1 MGNYEELKA
10 AVSSVI
16 KTNGNQEIT
25 GQVLQNTLTTLI
37 SQVGANATFAG
48 IATPDTAPGTP
59 DQNVFYI
66 ASENG
71 TYSNFNGITLSN
83 EVSIFSNR
91 NGSWEKY
98 NTGLATQQ
106 QLSELI
112 KHIGSKGDFLIKYL
126 NNIHFDN
133 SLCRISKDGFYL
145 SNSTYLF
152 WISGNSDYIA
162 DVSTDRKL
170 LVIDLN
176 ILLENGRI
184 VRNESNKALY
194 ILINWNEYP
203 NVINIVDFNYYEID
217 ANYTRGTN
225 YIVIG
230 SWDNT
235 IYTPVN
241 ACSLN
246 YYLNRHNYEVS
257 FFFNG
262 VPSAFFSGNSIVFK
276 KGFLL
281 RPKVGR
287 YYYIVGE
294 RRLDLSSGSSWFLDL
309 SVLVNAN
316 PSRTTAYYD
325 EIDINTEDLIIND
338 VNIDAELTKDNPG
351 FLRLI
356 SGYSGRNIRAA
367 VLTDGLF
374 SEFINTQRDINN
386 SLTLFSLS
394 DDISFVNNKV
404 YIKKR
409 GFRLQFPSTNR
420 YILVEEFNDTDR
432 SILELPYINAGLI
445 CINLDVLFTNMKD
458 NGLYYTIKLDTEG
471 LFTSVNYVLNLD
483 GLLPLY
489 NMYYDKMSLSGGL
502 FSNVLC
508 QQGKSGVNFENS
520 YKYNSADT
528 LSAISPYLY
537 SYDLEN
543 NKRTKRFNI
552 AFVTDCHIES
562 HPNATE
568 NLQEAIKFL
577 NSKPIV
583 GSIDYIINGGD
594 NVSGQ
599 QSGEK
604 QRSDMRLFTAI
615 NKLSTVSVLPVVGN
629 HDNNYWLNDGS
640 ANYMAD
646 CISPTEMKE
655 ILIEPLVGNVD
666 NAHTVSNNT
675 YYYVDNT
682 EYKIRL
688 IILNCMD
695 APLVEGVDGRNK
707 YGGLR
712 IYTQAQIDWLVNTA
726 LEIPKGYGVIIC
738 NHTIPAYIYAGSD
751 FPQGVNTIP
760 EIIDAFKHGKNINK
774 TFNDTSGNG
783 FDISVN
789 KDFSQKGPQNFMFWL
804 AGHYHRDMVTENGTY
819 TDQKII
825 VGINC
830 GCVQEGDITR
840 IPDNTTKIGFNI
852 LCIEK
857 EKRKI
862 YKCLYGA
869 WQNSEGTNKR
879 VNIIDF

>member
-1 MGNYEELKA
+1 MANWSDLKA
-10 AVSSVI
+10 AVAKVI
-16 KTNGNQEIT
+16 KTNGRQEIT
-25 GQVLQNTLTTLI
+25 GQILQNTLNSII
-37 SQVGANATFAG
+37 SNVGKDCSFAG
-48 IATPDTAPGTP
+48 IATPTTNPGAPDG
-59 DQNVFYI
+59 NVFYL

-98 NTGLATQQ
+98 NTGLAIQQ

-112 KHIGSKGDFLIKYL
+112 KHTGSKGDFLIKYL
-126 NNIHFDN
+126 NNIYFDN
-133 SLCRISKDGFYL
+133 GLCRISKNGFYL

-162 DVSTDRKL
+162 DVSTGRKL
-170 LVIDLN
+170 LVIDVN
-176 ILLENGRI
+176 ILLENGQI
-184 VRNESNKALY
+184 VRGENNKALY
-194 ILINWNEYP
+194 ISINWNEYP

-217 ANYTRGTN
+217 AYYTRGTN
-225 YIVIG
+225 YIVMG
-230 SWDNT
+230 LWDNT
-235 IYTPVN
+235 IYTPVS

-287 YYYIVGE
+287 YYYIEGE

-316 PSRTTAYYD
+316 PSKTTAYYD
-325 EIDINTEDLIIND
+325 EIDINTKGLIIND
-338 VNIDAELTKDNPG
+338 VNIDAELTNDNPR

-356 SGYSGRNIRAA
+356 SGCSSKNIRAA

-409 GFRLQFPSTNR
+409 GFRLQFASTNR
-420 YILVEEFNDTDR
+420 YILVEEFNDTNR
-432 SILELPYINAGLI
+432 SILELPYIDTV

-458 NGLYYTIKLDTEG
+458 NGFYYTIKLDTKG
-471 LFTSVNYVLNLD
+471 LFTSENYSLNLD

-489 NMYYDKMSLSGGL
+489 NMYYGKMSLSGGL

-543 NKRTKRFNI
+543 NERTKRFNI

-646 CISPTEMKE
+646 CISPTEMKK

-666 NAHTVSNNT
+666 NAHTVSNNA

-695 APLVEGVDGRNK
+695 VPLVEGVDGRNK
-707 YGGLR
+707 YGGLK

-726 LEIPKGYGVIIC
+726 LEIPEGYGVIIC
-738 NHTIPAYIYAGSD
+738 NHTIPAYTYAGPD

-774 TFNDTSGNG
+774 TFDDTSGNG

-804 AGHYHRDMVTENGTY
+804 VGHYHRDMLTENGTY

-825 VGINC
+825 AGINC

-840 IPDNTTKIGFNI
+840 IPDSTTKIGFNI

-879 VNIIDF
+879 VSIIDF

>member
-276 KGFLL
+276 EGFLL
-281 RPKVGR
+281 RPKVGK

-316 PSRTTAYYD
+316 PSKTNAYYD
-325 EIDINTEDLIIND
+325 EIDINTEGLIIND

-356 SGYSGRNIRAA
+356 SGYSIRDKRAA

-374 SEFINTQRDINN
+374 SEFINAQRDINN

-404 YIKKR
+404 YIKK
-409 GFRLQFPSTNR
+409 
-420 YILVEEFNDTDR
+420 EEAAL
-432 SILELPYINAGLI
+432 SS
-445 CINLDVLFTNMKD
+445 LF
-458 NGLYYTIKLDTEG
+458 
-471 LFTSVNYVLNLD
+471 
-483 GLLPLY
+483 
-489 NMYYDKMSLSGGL
+489 L
-502 FSNVLC
+502 FSL
-508 QQGKSGVNFENS
+508 
-520 YKYNSADT
+520 
-528 LSAISPYLY
+528 LS
-537 SYDLEN
+537 
-543 NKRTKRFNI
+543 R
-552 AFVTDCHIES
+552 
-562 HPNATE
+562 
-568 NLQEAIKFL
+568 
-577 NSKPIV
+577 
-583 GSIDYIINGGD
+583 
-594 NVSGQ
+594 
-599 QSGEK
+599 
-604 QRSDMRLFTAI
+604 
-615 NKLSTVSVLPVVGN
+615 
-629 HDNNYWLNDGS
+629 
-640 ANYMAD
+640 
-646 CISPTEMKE
+646 
-655 ILIEPLVGNVD
+655 
-666 NAHTVSNNT
+666 
-675 YYYVDNT
+675 
-682 EYKIRL
+682 
-688 IILNCMD
+688 
-695 APLVEGVDGRNK
+695 
-707 YGGLR
+707 
-712 IYTQAQIDWLVNTA
+712 
-726 LEIPKGYGVIIC
+726 
-738 NHTIPAYIYAGSD
+738 
-751 FPQGVNTIP
+751 
-760 EIIDAFKHGKNINK
+760 
-774 TFNDTSGNG
+774 
-783 FDISVN
+783 
-789 KDFSQKGPQNFMFWL
+789 
-804 AGHYHRDMVTENGTY
+804 
-819 TDQKII
+819 
-825 VGINC
+825 
-830 GCVQEGDITR
+830 
-840 IPDNTTKIGFNI
+840 
-852 LCIEK
+852 
-857 EKRKI
+857 
-862 YKCLYGA
+862 
-869 WQNSEGTNKR
+869 
-879 VNIIDF
+879 

>member
-1 MGNYEELKA
+1 M
-10 AVSSVI
+10 
-16 KTNGNQEIT
+16 
-25 GQVLQNTLTTLI
+25 
-37 SQVGANATFAG
+37 
-48 IATPDTAPGTP
+48 
-59 DQNVFYI
+59 
-66 ASENG
+66 
-71 TYSNFNGITLSN
+71 
-83 EVSIFSNR
+83 
-91 NGSWEKY
+91 
-98 NTGLATQQ
+98 
-106 QLSELI
+106 
-112 KHIGSKGDFLIKYL
+112 
-126 NNIHFDN
+126 
-133 SLCRISKDGFYL
+133 
-145 SNSTYLF
+145 
-152 WISGNSDYIA
+152 
-162 DVSTDRKL
+162 
-170 LVIDLN
+170 
-176 ILLENGRI
+176 
-184 VRNESNKALY
+184 
-194 ILINWNEYP
+194 
-203 NVINIVDFNYYEID
+203 
-217 ANYTRGTN
+217 
-225 YIVIG
+225 
-230 SWDNT
+230 
-235 IYTPVN
+235 
-241 ACSLN
+241 
-246 YYLNRHNYEVS
+246 
-257 FFFNG
+257 
-262 VPSAFFSGNSIVFK
+262 
-276 KGFLL
+276 
-281 RPKVGR
+281 
-287 YYYIVGE
+287 
-294 RRLDLSSGSSWFLDL
+294 
-309 SVLVNAN
+309 
-316 PSRTTAYYD
+316 YYD
-325 EIDINTEDLIIND
+325 EIDINTEGLIIND

-356 SGYSGRNIRAA
+356 SGYSSGGIRAA

-432 SILELPYINAGLI
+432 SILELPYVNADLI

-508 QQGKSGVNFENS
+508 QQGKSGANFENS

-707 YGGLR
+707 YG
-712 IYTQAQIDWLVNTA
+712 D
-726 LEIPKGYGVIIC
+726 
-738 NHTIPAYIYAGSD
+738 
-751 FPQGVNTIP
+751 
-760 EIIDAFKHGKNINK
+760 
-774 TFNDTSGNG
+774 
-783 FDISVN
+783 
-789 KDFSQKGPQNFMFWL
+789 
-804 AGHYHRDMVTENGTY
+804 
-819 TDQKII
+819 
-825 VGINC
+825 
-830 GCVQEGDITR
+830 
-840 IPDNTTKIGFNI
+840 
-852 LCIEK
+852 
-857 EKRKI
+857 
-862 YKCLYGA
+862 
-869 WQNSEGTNKR
+869 
-879 VNIIDF
+879 

>member
-112 KHIGSKGDFLIKYL
+112 KHIGSKGDFIIKYL
-126 NNIHFDN
+126 NNIYFDN
-133 SLCRISKDGFYL
+133 NLCRISKDGFYL

-152 WISGNSDYIA
+152 WIAGNSDYIA
-162 DVSTDRKL
+162 DVSTGRKL

-184 VRNESNKALY
+184 VRNESYKALY

-203 NVINIVDFNYYEID
+203 NVFNIVDFNYYEID

-230 SWDNT
+230 LWDNT
-235 IYTPVN
+235 LYTPVN

-281 RPKVGR
+281 RPKAGR

-309 SVLVNAN
+309 SVLANAN
-316 PSRTTAYYD
+316 PSKTSAYYD
-325 EIDINTEDLIIND
+325 EIDINTEGLIISD
-338 VNIDAELTKDNPG
+338 INIDAELTKDNPG

-356 SGYSGRNIRAA
+356 SGYSSINIRAA
-367 VLTDGLF
+367 ILTDGLF
-374 SEFINTQRDINN
+374 SEFINAQRDINN
-386 SLTLFSLS
+386 SLSLFSLS

-537 SYDLEN
+537 NYDLEN

-695 APLVEGVDGRNK
+695 TPLVEGVDGRNK
-707 YGGLR
+707 YGGLK

-726 LEIPKGYGVIIC
+726 LEIPEGYGVIIC
-738 NHTIPAYIYAGSD
+738 NHTIPTYIYAGSD

-804 AGHYHRDMVTENGTY
+804 AGHYHRDMVAENGTY

-862 YKCLYGA
+862 YKSLYGA

>member
-162 DVSTDRKL
+162 DVSTGRKL

-276 KGFLL
+276 EGFLL

-294 RRLDLSSGSSWFLDL
+294 RRLDLSSGSSCFLDL

-325 EIDINTEDLIIND
+325 EIDINTEGLIISD
-338 VNIDAELTKDNPG
+338 VNIGAELTNDNPR

-356 SGYSGRNIRAA
+356 SGDSNRNIRAT

-386 SLTLFSLS
+386 SLILFSLS

-420 YILVEEFNDTDR
+420 YILVEEFNDPDR
-432 SILELPYINAGLI
+432 SILELPYIDAYLI

-458 NGLYYTIKLDTEG
+458 NGYYYTIKLDTEG
-471 LFTSVNYVLNLD
+471 LFTTVDYSSNLD

-489 NMYYDKMSLSGGL
+489 NMYYGKMSLTGGL

-508 QQGKSGVNFENS
+508 QQGKSGANFENS

-599 QSGEK
+599 QIGEK

-666 NAHTVSNNT
+666 NAHMVSNNT

-707 YGGLR
+707 YGGLK

-726 LEIPKGYGVIIC
+726 LEIPEGYGVIIC
-738 NHTIPAYIYAGSD
+738 NHTIPTYTYADSD

-774 TFNDTSGNG
+774 TFNDTSSNG

>member
-71 TYSNFNGITLSN
+71 IYSNFNGITLSN

-112 KHIGSKGDFLIKYL
+112 KHIGTKGDFLIKYL

-162 DVSTDRKL
+162 DVSTGRKL

-257 FFFNG
+257 FFFND

-276 KGFLL
+276 EGFLL

-294 RRLDLSSGSSWFLDL
+294 RRLDLSSGNSWFLDL

-316 PSRTTAYYD
+316 PSKTTEYYD
-325 EIDINTEDLIIND
+325 EIDINTEGLIIND

-356 SGYSGRNIRAA
+356 SGYSSRNIRAA

-432 SILELPYINAGLI
+432 SILELPYANANLV

-458 NGLYYTIKLDTEG
+458 NGYYYTIKLDTEG
-471 LFTSVNYVLNLD
+471 LFTIVNYSLNLD

-489 NMYYDKMSLSGGL
+489 NMYYGNMSLSGGL

-695 APLVEGVDGRNK
+695 VPLVEGVDGRNK

-726 LEIPKGYGVIIC
+726 LEIPEGYGVIIC
-738 NHTIPAYIYAGSD
+738 NHTIPTYIYAGSD